1 MKTTYAET
9 NLVAVERE
17 VQSPKPLDVDRGWNV
32 NLFVGV
38 GLALALALAL
48 ARKEIEFRVV
58 VNRRLGVDGRVVLRQ
73 VRARL
78 AVAV

>member
-38 GLALALALAL
+38 GLALALALAW
-48 ARKEIEFRVV
+48 KEIEFRVV

>member
-38 GLALALALAL
+38 GLALALALA
-48 ARKEIEFRVV
+48 RKEIEFRVV
-58 VNRRLGVDGRVVLRQ
+58 VNRRLGVDGRVALRQ

>member
-9 NLVAVERE
+9 NLIAVERE
-17 VQSPKPLDVDRGWNV
+17 VQSPKPLDVDRGWNL
-32 NLFVGV
+32 NLFVRV
-38 GLALALALAL
+38 GLALALAL